1 MADEFSLDA
10 IPLLTGYAQGA
21 LQAVHDDIS
30 EREGVGG
37 DREIVIKLKVNPDT
51 LLMTSS
57 VETKLPKGDYKWKV
71 GKVALYREN
80 GVLKVG
86 DSSGQQRAL
95 FSGSGDDK

>member
-1 MADEFSLDA
+1 MANDFSLDA

-30 EREGVGG
+30 DREGVGG
-37 DREIVIKLKVNPDT
+37 DREIIIKLKVSPDT

-71 GKVALYREN
+71 GKVSLYREN

-86 DSSGQQRAL
+86 DSSSKQQAL
-95 FSGSGDDK
+95 FSGGG

>member
-10 IPLLTGYAQGA
+10 IPMLTSFTQGA
-21 LQAVHDDIS
+21 LQAVHNDID

-37 DREIVIKLKVNPDT
+37 DREIVIKLKISPET

-57 VETKLPKGDYKWKV
+57 VETKLPKGDNKWKV

-86 DSSGQQRAL
+86 DASGKQQAL
-95 FSGSGDDK
+95 FSGGDDL